1 MNSIIKAIKTHP
13 HWGVRLFDQEY
24 NKITDLENTTYFM
37 SEVAFKSF
45 SCRVSESIQT
55 ISMNILITFL
65 SKIYES
71 IFVFSS
77 LKLSLFFFKAIF
89 IIVAIYMIIKTI
101 YTRNQESKK
110 KFYELVNQVVGK

>member
-13 HWGVRLFDQEY
+13 HWGIRLFDQEY

-45 SCRVSESIQT
+45 SCRVSESI
-55 ISMNILITFL
+55 
-65 SKIYES
+65 
-71 IFVFSS
+71 FVFS

>member
-13 HWGVRLFDQEY
+13 HWGIRLFDQEY

-77 LKLSLFFFKAIF
+77 LKLSFFFKAIF

>member
-71 IFVFSS
+71 IFGAQTGEEQVKFVGSDKCLKNRCPIPS
-77 LKLSLFFFKAIF
+77 L
-89 IIVAIYMIIKTI
+89 
-101 YTRNQESKK
+101 
-110 KFYELVNQVVGK
+110 

>member
-13 HWGVRLFDQEY
+13 HWGIRLFDQEY

-71 IFVFSS
+71 IFVFS